1 MDSDKPPA
9 LRHPLDSAGDFALV
23 GAANRLVQ
31 GSLGIVAG
39 ERLLIVTDAAREPLT
54 GPISDAVRAE
64 GGKCTVLVLE
74 ELAPRPHARIHSKI
88 VEELQTTQASV
99 ALFGFERDEHEMR
112 TRLIEE
118 ARKAGARH
126 AHMIG
131 VTHRSMVAGL
141 AIDPRRIAEQARA
154 LLVRFGPESRIVVRS
169 RTGTNLTVKL
179 APHCRWVEY
188 SGVVRPG
195 RRDNLPS
202 GEVVTSPAEVDGVY
216 VADATIGD
224 ADGRLAASLRKT
236 PVTLRVAGTRVKS
249 VQCADPAISRRVQ
262 DRMAR
267 VLDLDR
273 VGLISFG
280 TNTGMLEPI
289 GEIFPDQKLP
299 SFHLSLGVT
308 FPELTGATRTCTS
321 WIAFTA
327 TNSDVDVDGTVVM
340 RGGRYLI

>member
-1 MDSDKPPA
+1 
-9 LRHPLDSAGDFALV
+9 
-23 GAANRLVQ
+23 VQ

-39 ERLLIVTDAAREPLT
+39 ERLLVVTDAAREPLT
-54 GPISDAVRAE
+54 KAISDAVRAE
-64 GGKCTVLVLE
+64 GGTCTVLVLE
-74 ELAPRPHARIHSKI
+74 QLAPRPHARLHAGI
-88 VEELQTTQASV
+88 VDEVQTAQATI

-118 ARKAGARH
+118 ARKAGTRH

-141 AIDPRRIAEQARA
+141 AIDSRRIAEQARA
-154 LLVRFGPESRIVVRS
+154 LLVRFGPDSRIVVRS
-169 RTGTNLTVKL
+169 RAGTDLTVKL
-179 APHCRWVEY
+179 APRCRWVEY

-216 VADATIGD
+216 VADATLGD
-224 ADGRLAASLRKT
+224 ADGQLATSLRTT
-236 PVTLRVAGTRVKS
+236 PITLHIAGARVKA
-249 VQCADPAISRRVQ
+249 VECAEPAISRRVQ

-267 VLDLDR
+267 VVDLDR

-280 TNTGMLEPI
+280 TNTGMLEPT

-299 SFHLSLGVT
+299 SFHISLGVT